1 MTKGSDQKGKRGKK
15 PTDLPEDNG
24 NQDPGFPDVETF
36 RVARAAQIWSYSD
49 TGHDLTV
56 EEQLFVRSY
65 IIDRQEIA
73 ALKRINYPHDLPT
86 LKRIAKTFLAN
97 PEVQGAIEFLAKR
110 MMEQLDI
117 TAEKVQR
124 AIAATAFFDP
134 RQVVQF
140 DEAGVA
146 MLNSRYW
153 TEEQAMNIQ
162 SVEMGQYGLKVKFYD
177 GLRAREML
185 AKQLQLQPEEDTA
198 AAAAAAKAGAEAV
211 FDKIMD
217 LFDKTVEP
225 DEKAPEITYD
235 DAIEGRLH

>member
-1 MTKGSDQKGKRGKK
+1 MTKTNDQKGRGKKK

-24 NQDPGFPDVETF
+24 NQDPGFPDVEVY
-36 RVARAAQIWSYSD
+36 RVARAGQIWSYSD
-49 TGHDLTV
+49 TGHDLTI

-65 IIDRQEIA
+65 IIDRQDIA
-73 ALKRINYPHDLPT
+73 ALKRLNYAQDLPQ
-86 LKRIAKTFLAN
+86 LKRIAKAFLAN
-97 PEVQGAIEFLAKR
+97 PEVQGVIEFLARR

-117 TAEKVQR
+117 TAERVQR
-124 AIAATAFFDP
+124 RIAAVAFFDP

-140 DEAGVA
+140 DDAGVA

-153 TEEQAMNIQ
+153 TEEQAANIQ
-162 SVEMGQYGLKVKFYD
+162 SVEMGQHGLKVKFYD
-177 GLRAREML
+177 GLKAAEML

-225 DEKAPEITYD
+225 DTPVPEITYK
-235 DAIEGRLH
+235 DAVDGNLH

>member
-1 MTKGSDQKGKRGKK
+1 MTKPKNPKDKSKK
-15 PTDLPEDNG
+15 PDDLPKDEG
-24 NQDPGFPDVETF
+24 TLSPTWTDVEEF

-49 TGHDLTV
+49 TGHDLTI

-86 LKRIAKTFLAN
+86 LKRIAKAFLAN

-117 TAEKVQR
+117 TAERVQR
-124 AIAATAFFDP
+124 RIAATAFFDP

-153 TEEQAMNIQ
+153 TEEQAQNIQ
-162 SVEMGQYGLKVKFYD
+162 SVKMGQHGLELKFYD
-177 GLRAREML
+177 SLKAAEML

-225 DEKAPEITYD
+225 DEKIPEITYD